1 MNSSDNTNSTTEQI
15 NNYKH
20 DNNASIAAAACNL
33 LEKQKDTILN
43 NEGTNNT
50 WFKVN
55 ERVSVNLKRN
65 IPVIESTFKLN

>member
-1 MNSSDNTNSTTEQI
+1 MSSSENTNSTTEQI

-20 DNNASIAAAACNL
+20 DNNASIAGAACNS
-33 LEKQKDTILN
+33 LERRKDTILN
-43 NEGTNNT
+43 NEGTDNT